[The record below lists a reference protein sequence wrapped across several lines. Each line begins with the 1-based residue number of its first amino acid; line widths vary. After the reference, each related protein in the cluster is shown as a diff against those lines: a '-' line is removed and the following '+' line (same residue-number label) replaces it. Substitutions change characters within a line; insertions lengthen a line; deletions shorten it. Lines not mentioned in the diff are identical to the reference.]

1 MELHLKIIGILLI
14 ILSIVHAG
22 FAKYFNWK
30 LELSNLSLINRQ
42 MMQTHTFFVALTV
55 FLMGL
60 LCLFCS
66 EDLIQTSLGKK
77 ISMGLAIFWTSRLF
91 FQFFIYSPKLW
102 RGKNWKHLFTSF
114 FLCCGFIFRLF
125 SGKSQFFKTQ
135 LILFILESPT
145 IPPQKS
151 K

>member
-77 ISMGLAIFWTSRLF
+77 ISMGLALFWSSRLF

-102 RGKNWKHLFTSF
+102 RGKRFETIVH
-114 FLCCGFIFRLF
+114 
-125 SGKSQFFKTQ
+125 
-135 LILFILESPT
+135 ILFILLWIYFS
-145 IPPQKS
+145 IFFWKIGLG
-151 K
+151 